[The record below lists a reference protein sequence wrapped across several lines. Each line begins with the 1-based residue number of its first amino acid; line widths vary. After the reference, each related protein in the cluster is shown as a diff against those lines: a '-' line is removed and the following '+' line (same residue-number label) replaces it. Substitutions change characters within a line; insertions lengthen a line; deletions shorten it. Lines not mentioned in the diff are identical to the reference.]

1 MEESKEMKKEM
12 LELMK
17 NSTLRLNIGPPSLNM
32 GDATKISEKD
42 NWLQRPFDEEE
53 VLDVVKKCASD
64 KARGSDGYTMWFFQ
78 KCWSTLEEDIIRA
91 NEHIHQ
97 HESQK
102 RAPVLQTF
110 H

>member
-42 NWLQRPFDEEE
+42 N
-53 VLDVVKKCASD
+53 
-64 KARGSDGYTMWFFQ
+64 
-78 KCWSTLEEDIIRA
+78 
-91 NEHIHQ
+91 
-97 HESQK
+97 
-102 RAPVLQTF
+102 
-110 H
+110 